1 MKKKL
6 FVIVFLQCIIIP
18 QLFSLT
24 PQRVDI
30 YLKNE
35 LSTPFMLQCEFLH
48 KIDNEIPNFP
58 ERWTQNLM
66 DRSVICGSYVDEGQT
81 LYKGDGTIHLVW
93 YTPNA
98 SIISQEFTD
107 TLQVLEE
114 IPLEPELKLEQKLK
128 ELFKTLV
135 ITDAEGKVLLT
146 LEDFSKAQVEV
157 GPNGRRYDII
167 IGDYLYQ

>member
-35 LSTPFMLQCEFLH
+35 FSTTFMLHCEFLH
-48 KIDNEIPNFP
+48 KTDNGIPNFP

-81 LYKGDGTIHLVW
+81 LYKGNSTVHLVW

-107 TLQVLEE
+107 ILSVLAE
-114 IPLEPELKLEQKLK
+114 IPLEQKLK

-135 ITDAEGKVLLT
+135 ISDAEGQVLLT
-146 LEDFSKAQVEV
+146 LEDFSKVQVEV
-157 GPNGRRYDII
+157 GPNGRTYDII
-167 IGDYLYQ
+167 IGEYLYQ

>member
-1 MKKKL
+1 MRRKL
-6 FVIVFLQCIIIP
+6 FVIMVLQCLVVAH
-18 QLFSLT
+18 LFSLT

-35 LSTPFMLQCEFLH
+35 FSTPLAVHCEFLH
-48 KIDNEIPNFP
+48 KTDNGIPNFP

-81 LYKGDGTIHLVW
+81 LYKGNSTVHLVW

-107 TLQVLEE
+107 ILSVLAE
-114 IPLEPELKLEQKLK
+114 IPLEQKLK

-135 ITDAEGKVLLT
+135 ITDAEGQVLLT
-146 LEDFSKAQVEV
+146 LEDCSRVQVEV
-157 GPNGRRYDII
+157 GPNGRTYDII
-167 IGDYLYQ
+167 IGEYLYQ

>member
-1 MKKKL
+1 MRRKL
-6 FVIVFLQCIIIP
+6 FVIMVLQCLVVAH
-18 QLFSLT
+18 LFSLT

-35 LSTPFMLQCEFLH
+35 FSTPLAVHCEFLH
-48 KIDNEIPNFP
+48 KTDNGIPNFP

-81 LYKGDGTIHLVW
+81 LYKGNSTVHLVW

-107 TLQVLEE
+107 ILSVLAE
-114 IPLEPELKLEQKLK
+114 IPLEQKLK

-135 ITDAEGKVLLT
+135 ITDAAGNVLLT
-146 LEDFSKAQVEV
+146 LDDFSKVQVEV
-157 GPNGRRYDII
+157 GQNGRTYDII
-167 IGDYLYQ
+167 IGEYLYQ

>member
-35 LSTPFMLQCEFLH
+35 FSTPLAVHCEFLH
-48 KIDNEIPNFP
+48 KTDNGIPNFP

-81 LYKGDGTIHLVW
+81 LYKGNSTVHLVW

-107 TLQVLEE
+107 ILSVLA
-114 IPLEPELKLEQKLK
+114 ELPLEQKLK

-135 ITDAEGKVLLT
+135 ITDAEGQVLLT
-146 LEDFSKAQVEV
+146 LEDFSKVQVEV
-157 GPNGRRYDII
+157 GPNGRTYDII
-167 IGDYLYQ
+167 IGEYLYQ

>member
-1 MKKKL
+1 MRRKL
-6 FVIVFLQCIIIP
+6 FVIMVLQCLVVAH
-18 QLFSLT
+18 LFSLT

-35 LSTPFMLQCEFLH
+35 FSTPLAVHCEFIH
-48 KIDNEIPNFP
+48 KEANAIPDFP
-58 ERWTQNLM
+58 ERWTQILM

-81 LYKGDGTIHLVW
+81 LYKGNSTVHLVW

-107 TLQVLEE
+107 ILSVLAE
-114 IPLEPELKLEQKLK
+114 IPLEQKLK

-135 ITDAEGKVLLT
+135 ITDAEGQVLLT
-146 LEDFSKAQVEV
+146 LEDFSKARVEI

>member
-1 MKKKL
+1 MRRKL
-6 FVIVFLQCIIIP
+6 FVIMVLQCLVVAH
-18 QLFSLT
+18 LFSLT

-35 LSTPFMLQCEFLH
+35 FSTTFMLQCEFLH
-48 KIDNEIPNFP
+48 KTDNGIPDFP

-81 LYKGDGTIHLVW
+81 LYKGNSTVHLVW

-107 TLQVLEE
+107 TLQLLAE
-114 IPLEPELKLEQKLK
+114 IPLEPELTLEQKLK

-135 ITDAEGKVLLT
+135 ISDAEGQVLLT
-146 LEDFSKAQVEV
+146 LEDFSKVQVEV
-157 GPNGRRYDII
+157 GPNGRTYDII

>member
-35 LSTPFMLQCEFLH
+35 FSTTFMLQCEFLH
-48 KIDNEIPNFP
+48 KTDNGIPNFP

-81 LYKGDGTIHLVW
+81 LYKGNSTVHLVW

-107 TLQVLEE
+107 TLQLLAE
-114 IPLEPELKLEQKLK
+114 IPLEQKLK

-135 ITDAEGKVLLT
+135 ITDAEGQVLLT
-146 LEDFSKAQVEV
+146 LDDFSKARVEV
-157 GPNGRRYDII
+157 GQNGRTYDII

>member
-35 LSTPFMLQCEFLH
+35 FSTTFMLQCEFLH
-48 KIDNEIPNFP
+48 KTDNGIPNFP

-81 LYKGDGTIHLVW
+81 LYKGNSTVHLVW

-107 TLQVLEE
+107 TLQLLAE
-114 IPLEPELKLEQKLK
+114 IPLEQKLK

-135 ITDAEGKVLLT
+135 ITDAEGHVLLT
-146 LEDFSKAQVEV
+146 LEDFSKARVEV
-157 GPNGRRYDII
+157 GPNGRTYDII

>member
-1 MKKKL
+1 MRRKL
-6 FVIVFLQCIIIP
+6 FVIMVLQCLVVAH
-18 QLFSLT
+18 LFSLT

-35 LSTPFMLQCEFLH
+35 FSTTFMLQCEFLH
-48 KIDNEIPNFP
+48 KTDNGIPNFP

-81 LYKGDGTIHLVW
+81 LYKGNSTVHLVW

-107 TLQVLEE
+107 ILSILAE
-114 IPLEPELKLEQKLK
+114 IPLEPELTLEQKLK

-135 ITDAEGKVLLT
+135 ITDAEGQVLLT
-146 LEDFSKAQVEV
+146 LEDFSKVQVEV
-157 GPNGRRYDII
+157 GQNGRTYDII

>member
-1 MKKKL
+1 MRRKL
-6 FVIVFLQCIIIP
+6 FVIMVLQCLVVAH
-18 QLFSLT
+18 LFSLT

-35 LSTPFMLQCEFLH
+35 FSTPLAVHCEFIH
-48 KIDNEIPNFP
+48 KEANAIPDFP

-81 LYKGDGTIHLVW
+81 LYKSNSTVHLVW

-107 TLQVLEE
+107 TLQLLAES
-114 IPLEPELKLEQKLK
+114 PLEQKLK

-135 ITDAEGKVLLT
+135 ISDAEGQVLLT
-146 LEDFSKAQVEV
+146 LEDFSKVQVEI

>member
-1 MKKKL
+1 MRRKL
-6 FVIVFLQCIIIP
+6 FVIMVLQCLVVAH
-18 QLFSLT
+18 LFSLT

-35 LSTPFMLQCEFLH
+35 FSTTFMLQCEFLH
-48 KIDNEIPNFP
+48 KTDNGIPNFP

-81 LYKGDGTIHLVW
+81 LYKGNSTVHLVW

-107 TLQVLEE
+107 TLQLLAE
-114 IPLEPELKLEQKLK
+114 IPLEQKLK

-146 LEDFSKAQVEV
+146 LDDFSKARVV
-157 GPNGRRYDII
+157 RNNSRYTII